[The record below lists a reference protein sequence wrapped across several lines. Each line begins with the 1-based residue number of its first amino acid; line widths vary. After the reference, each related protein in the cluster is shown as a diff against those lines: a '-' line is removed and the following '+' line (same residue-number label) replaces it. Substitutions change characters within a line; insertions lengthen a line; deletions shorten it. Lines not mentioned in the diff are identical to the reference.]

1 MPDVKPNYD
10 PHPLFEIEEGHRGE
24 HRDIVFLGFKRRNA
38 AGRLISL
45 PGTVPAKDVKGWA
58 DVARWWGGGHYLI
71 LARDGRGHFAGQS
84 PAGDKLHHV
93 EGPELPFTRD
103 RVPAPAPPPRDPPVY
118 RMRVPIRGQ
127 ATNGAPVKQV
137 KAVRHGTLPGGL
149 ECYIG
154 DDGERYLSQRGI
166 VQCVRTSKAAPGTR
180 GAEDGKI
187 DRLVAR
193 LTNPSDELTRGA
205 EVRMEI
211 PQAQGGVVRANGR
224 PARFLIAFCAAY
236 TAALTAGT
244 LREDQVPMAHRCV
257 GLLAA
262 FAQKGIEAMVDEACG
277 VLAHAPQGGL
287 PADVARTDEL
297 RGIVRDEIA
306 SALQRTDVRG
316 MIREELRSASTP
328 KPIDLSAVLTSSGAL
343 PWRTIREIA
352 KKAHVDPKTAQKR
365 IRGEQ
370 TRPGVGARVDAVLNE
385 LLRQPPADRGAP
397 PPPPSPADE
406 AAAASATAR
415 SVVAELEARGLLPI
429 VQGICR
435 ARDVALEVLCG
446 NTVRS
451 HRVTHA
457 RHEVWWTVR
466 KHPERQYAC
475 GEIGRIFARHP
486 SAIEAGILAHGRRLA
501 PPSSPDPGA

>member
-1 MPDVKPNYD
+1 
-10 PHPLFEIEEGHRGE
+10 
-24 HRDIVFLGFKRRNA
+24 
-38 AGRLISL
+38 L

-277 VLAHAPQGGL
+277 VLARAPEGGL
-287 PADVARTDEL
+287 PADAARTDEL
-297 RGIVRDEIA
+297 RGVVRDEIA

-316 MIREELRSASTP
+316 
-328 KPIDLSAVLTSSGAL
+328 D
-343 PWRTIREIA
+343 
-352 KKAHVDPKTAQKR
+352 DP
-365 IRGEQ
+365 
-370 TRPGVGARVDAVLNE
+370 
-385 LLRQPPADRGAP
+385 RGAP
-397 PPPPSPADE
+397 LRNRSRADRCLAHADFLARRSVAHHQGHREEGPGRSQDRAEENPRRTYEARGRGARRRRAQRAPAP
-406 AAAASATAR
+406 AACGPGSAAASAVAR
-415 SVVAELEARGLLPI
+415 RRHGGGRGRERR
-429 VQGICR
+429 R
-435 ARDVALEVLCG
+435 A
-446 NTVRS
+446 
-451 HRVTHA
+451 
-457 RHEVWWTVR
+457 
-466 KHPERQYAC
+466 
-475 GEIGRIFARHP
+475 
-486 SAIEAGILAHGRRLA
+486 
-501 PPSSPDPGA
+501 